1 MTGVADDDDDDE
13 MTSSVEKRHNT
24 DRLIMVINK
33 G

>member
-1 MTGVADDDDDDE
+1 MAGVADDDDE
-13 MTSSVEKRHNT
+13 MTSLVEKRHNT

>member
-1 MTGVADDDDDDE
+1 MAGVADDDDE
-13 MTSSVEKRHNT
+13 MTSSVEKRRNT